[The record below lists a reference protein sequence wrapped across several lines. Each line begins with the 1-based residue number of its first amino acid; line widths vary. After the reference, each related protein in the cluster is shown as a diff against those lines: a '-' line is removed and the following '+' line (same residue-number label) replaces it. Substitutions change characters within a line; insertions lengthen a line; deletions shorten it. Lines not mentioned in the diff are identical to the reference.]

1 MTNQVGER
9 RLPQLEPR
17 RDGHADAFHTFVRK
31 WVVTLKSVLH
41 SGKTATAEFCRNVYT
56 NHKFVR
62 SVAFTLFYVH
72 TLLQFTRL
80 RKDEKQKTLL
90 FMINSLSDGGA

>member
-72 TLLQFTRL
+72 TLLDHFVPPL
-80 RKDEKQKTLL
+80 NCFSSECL
-90 FMINSLSDGGA
+90 FGSLFC